1 MKRRAVVCP
10 WSYDNGVCRRR
21 PCGRVLLIVTDSSA
35 TVSDGRYPPAWRLA
49 IEGFL
54 LPGSVQRR
62 FGPACLGDTVLALT
76 MLWWAVVAAV
86 ARGLVLTPEVLLS
99 AVLDPTWGPGLMS
112 IFVLFAAFWGV
123 LAVVTAVQI

>member
-1 MKRRAVVCP
+1 M
-10 WSYDNGVCRRR
+10 
-21 PCGRVLLIVTDSSA
+21 TDSPA
-35 TVSDGRYPPAWRLA
+35 TVSDGRYPPAWLLA
-49 IEGFL
+49 IEGSV

-62 FGPACLGDTVLALT
+62 FGPAWLGDTVLALT
-76 MLWWAVVAAV
+76 ILWWAVVAAV
-86 ARGLVLTPEVLLS
+86 ALGLVLTPEVLLS